1 MNHGLFEHHQ
11 IKVEPIRFY
20 QAQPQQLHPLQQPY
34 RPGEHLSPQLS
45 LMSEPSTPTCDIKD
59 EVMSEG
65 TLSGDGSTAASMPSA
80 PPANKMQ
87 TCKVCGKVLSSS
99 SSYYVHMKLHS
110 GHKPFQCTVCEAA
123 FCRKP
128 YLEVHM
134 RVHTGERPFQCDQC
148 QKRFTQKSSLNTH
161 KRVHTGE
168 RPYACEICDKRFAV
182 KSYVIA
188 HRWSHV
194 SDRPISCDRCQMT
207 FTSKSQYA
215 LHLRTHN
222 SNICYECTVCGRTFA
237 KDSYL
242 IRHHYRA
249 HSQDPFILT
258 QGTVRGVPHKAIDL
272 INKYGAGM
280 GNQGQGQPSGGMEGP
295 PGKNT

>member
-1 MNHGLFEHHQ
+1 VTGRKPAYSRALTHRKKKFHKNENRKKSKIPLRVVYQDAYIQDGLIPMSHSIFEPL
-11 IKVEPIRFY
+11 KTSAVYYNPRMEPNTNGTNPVEYI
-20 QAQPQQLHPLQQPY
+20 PQQNVPLN
-34 RPGEHLSPQLS
+34 LNSNTDDASS
-45 LMSEPSTPTCDIKD
+45 LVQIAIKD

-65 TLSGDGSTAASMPSA
+65 TLSEGKPSA
-80 PPANKMQ
+80 PASKMQ
-87 TCKVCGKVLSSS
+87 SCKVCGKVLSSA

-110 GHKPFQCTVCEAA
+110 GSKPYQCTVCEAA

-148 QKRFTQKSSLNTH
+148 LKRFTQKSSLNTH

-168 RPYACEICDKRFAV
+168 RPYACELCDKRFAV

-194 SDRPISCDRCQMT
+194 SDRPIACHTCSMT
-207 FTSKSQYA
+207 FTSKTQYA
-215 LHLRTHN
+215 IHLRTHSPN
-222 SNICYECTVCGRTFA
+222 KKFECSVCGRTFA

-242 IRHHYRA
+242 IRHHHRT
-249 HSQDPFILT
+249 HTNNPF
-258 QGTVRGVPHKAIDL
+258 RHP
-272 INKYGAGM
+272 N
-280 GNQGQGQPSGGMEGP
+280 
-295 PGKNT
+295 

>member
-1 MNHGLFEHHQ
+1 MLPIMNHSIFDHHQ
-11 IKVEPIRFY
+11 IKAEPLAFY
-20 QAQPQQLHPLQQPY
+20 QSVIPPTLDVMANDY
-34 RPGEHLSPQLS
+34 RPGTDHLNLD
-45 LMSEPSTPTCDIKD
+45 LHREDASTIARCDIKD
-59 EVMSEG
+59 ETMSESNMSTGEG
-65 TLSGDGSTAASMPSA
+65 TSNS
-80 PPANKMQ
+80 KMQ
-87 TCKVCGKVLSSS
+87 SWN
-99 SSYYVHMKLHS
+99 
-110 GHKPFQCTVCEAA
+110 KPFQCSLCEAA

-168 RPYACEICDKRFAV
+168 RPYACEVCDKRFAV

-194 SDRPISCDRCQMT
+194 SDRPISCDQCQMT
-207 FTSKSQYA
+207 FTSKTQYA
-215 LHLRTHN
+215 LHLRSHN
-222 SNICYECTVCGRTFA
+222 SDRHFECTVCGRAFA

-249 HSQDPFILT
+249 HSQDPFHGSLNH
-258 QGTVRGVPHKAIDL
+258 QRNLAASASFKSHL
-272 INKYGAGM
+272 LNK
-280 GNQGQGQPSGGMEGP
+280 
-295 PGKNT
+295 